1 MKRISLILLLMMLAV
16 FFCSCSPATKS
27 EIMRYVKDEYG
38 ESELIEKEEVS
49 EDEIIYHLKDEEYGF
64 EYYVKSSVNDIL
76 IDGAKFGESE
86 SKSSN
91 FNSKYYEYITEQIQ
105 NELSKLEEEYQV
117 DIVTSSENYDSSL
130 IKYHTFAD
138 VYYLID
144 DLQTAPKLAKAINNL
159 YKSYDERNYWKN
171 NITEVYSKYENEI
184 GAYYLEYNTWKPT
197 QTENDYFYILKS
209 KALNGD
215 AVYIRKEDRL
225 FKNTGLSLDDVA
237 DVSGEDKPTEDT
249 VVTYYYFDLDGK
261 EFFVADVLLNSDFSY
276 YTNYDEVI
284 KK

>member
-86 SKSSN
+86 SQSSN

-130 IKYHTFAD
+130 ITYHTFAD

-144 DLQTAPKLAKAINNL
+144 DLQTAPKLAKAVNDL

-184 GAYYLEYNTWKPT
+184 GAYYLEYNMWKPT

>member
-1 MKRISLILLLMMLAV
+1 MKKVGLILLLISLAIV
-16 FFCSCSPATKS
+16 LCSCSPATKR

-38 ESELIEKEEVS
+38 EAELIEKEEVS

-86 SKSSN
+86 SKHSN

-130 IKYHTFAD
+130 ITYHTFAD
-138 VYYLID
+138 VYYRID
-144 DLQTAPKLAKAINNL
+144 DLQTAPKLAKAVNDL
-159 YKSYDERNYWKN
+159 YKSYDERDYWKN

-184 GAYYLEYNTWKPT
+184 GAYYLEYNRWEPT
-197 QTENDYFYILKS
+197 QTENDYFYILQSKS
-209 KALNGD
+209 LNGD
-215 AVYIRKEDRL
+215 SVYIRKEERL
-225 FKNTGLSLDDVA
+225 FKDIGLSLDDVA

-261 EFFVADVLLNSDFSY
+261 EFFIADVAVDSDFGY